1 MYLNYILL
9 FTHIY
14 EPPSKLFGEKIY
26 QKYHQLAIITMSGID
41 NFWGN
46 LSCCGGKDIW
56 RTTFCVYLTFFKL
69 YAKLG

>member
-46 LSCCGGKDIW
+46 LSCCGGKDI
-56 RTTFCVYLTFFKL
+56 
-69 YAKLG
+69 